1 MALMMGALYDALKS
15 ANVDDEKARKAAEE
29 VAGFETRIASIDSRL
44 AVLQWMLGSNIALT
58 LIVLGKLF
66 VVGP

>member
-29 VAGFETRIASIDSRL
+29 VAGFETRIAAIDSRL